1 VVARLSAAGVPAA
14 CVRTP
19 QQAVA
24 DERVTQ
30 REETL
35 PVEHPVL
42 GEFAGLRTSGIPF
55 RLAGARVGFAG
66 PAPRLGEHTAQ
77 VLTEIAGYTTEQL
90 AALRRGGV
98 LGGEPPMGP

>member
-1 VVARLSAAGVPAA
+1 VVDRLSAAGVPAA
-14 CVRTP
+14 PVRTP

-24 DERVTQ
+24 DERVTE

-35 PVEHPVL
+35 PVEHPAL

-55 RLAGARVGFAG
+55 RLAGARIGFAG

-77 VLTEIAGYTTEQL
+77 VLTDIAGYSTEQL
-90 AALRRGGV
+90 AALRSSGV
-98 LGGEPPMGP
+98 TGGEPPLEP